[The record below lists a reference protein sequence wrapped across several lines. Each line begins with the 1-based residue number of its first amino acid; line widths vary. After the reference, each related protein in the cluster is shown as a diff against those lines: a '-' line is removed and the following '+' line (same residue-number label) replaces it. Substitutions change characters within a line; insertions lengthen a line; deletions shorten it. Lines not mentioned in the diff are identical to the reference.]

1 MNICKTPPQSDALS
15 VSVPAVL
22 DLQQRLTGQ
31 LGQEIHLGDWYQLD
45 QRCIERFAHI
55 TGDDQWIHVDVE
67 RARRESPFRGTVA
80 QGFLILSLLP
90 TLRAL
95 DKESAC
101 SYPDARLVVNCGLNE
116 VSFLHPVKAD
126 SQIRSRTRLLELV
139 ANKRSLDIIEENRVE
154 IQGSEKCAC
163 IAQTRVRV
171 YV

>member
-1 MNICKTPPQSDALS
+1 MNICKATSHPEAA
-15 VSVPAVL
+15 PAPATAVQA
-22 DLQQRLTGQ
+22 LQQQLTGQ
-31 LGQEIHLGDWYQLD
+31 LGQEIHLGDWYRVD
-45 QRCIERFAHI
+45 QNCIERFAHV
-55 TGDDQWIHVDVE
+55 TGDNQWIHVDVE

-126 SQIRSRTRLLELV
+126 SQIRTRTRLLELV

-171 YV
+171 YL